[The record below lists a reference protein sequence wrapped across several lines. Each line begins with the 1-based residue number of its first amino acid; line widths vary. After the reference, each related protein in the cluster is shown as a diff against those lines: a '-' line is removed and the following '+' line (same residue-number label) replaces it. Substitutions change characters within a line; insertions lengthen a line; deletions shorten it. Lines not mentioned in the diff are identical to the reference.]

1 MAGFME
7 PVDEVEGDYY
17 DILHYDDGCCDYWVV
32 GHGLESGVVM
42 LMAQT
47 AIKQVGTIEVNG
59 RDRHT
64 HFP

>member
-17 DILHYDDGCCDYWVV
+17 DILHYDDGCCDYGVA

-47 AIKQVGTIEVNG
+47 AIK
-59 RDRHT
+59 
-64 HFP
+64 